1 MQKDATQASAS
12 ADQSRVPLAM
22 SLETLGFII
31 AKAKQFDAKDPVTDV
46 GSGSN
51 PIDDNEIGVLE
62 DHRDDSTAQEL
73 TALINSLSEDEQ
85 VDLVALNLVRPR
97 GLCGGRLGGQ
107 VRAQAATAHNNR
119 TAQYL
124 LGTPLLG
131 DFLEEGLATLGYS
144 HEDYE

>member
-1 MQKDATQASAS
+1 MGEADMQKGARRVDE
-12 ADQSRVPLAM
+12 SRVSIVISP
-22 SLETLGFII
+22 EKLGFII
-31 AKAKQFDAKDPVTDV
+31 AKAREFDAKDPVTDA

-62 DHRDDSTAQEL
+62 DHLDDPTAQEL

-85 VDLVALNLVRPR
+85 VDLVALTWL
-97 GLCGGRLGGQ
+97 GREDYAAGDWAE
-107 VRAQAATAHNNR
+107 VRAQAASAHNNR

-124 LGTPLLG
+124 LGTPLLA